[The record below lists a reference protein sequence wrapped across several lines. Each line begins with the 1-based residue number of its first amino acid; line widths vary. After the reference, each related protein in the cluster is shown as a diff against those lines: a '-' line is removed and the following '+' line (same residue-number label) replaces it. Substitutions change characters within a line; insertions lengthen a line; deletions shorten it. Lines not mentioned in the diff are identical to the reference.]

1 MEYLKSLIKSFFT
14 LNKNEQ
20 KGIVIMFVL
29 IFLLS
34 ILNFLIPE
42 FNFQKETDFSEF
54 KSQIREF
61 RNKRDVYKDSLNL
74 RHKQEKG
81 KLSFEEANKLL
92 KPFEF
97 NPSTLDE
104 FSYLKMGFSQ
114 KQYRT
119 IKKYLD
125 KGGRFYEKEDFK
137 KIYCISDAEYE
148 VVKPYIILEKY
159 EVDNKPIKS
168 KKKKDE
174 PKNESPALVKYVLTE
189 INSADSILLAN
200 NLKIKPYLIKRLI
213 KYRSLL
219 GGFYDSGQLLEVY
232 GFPEY
237 YFNTIKNYIEVDT
250 TFISQI
256 DINSVEFKTLLK
268 HPYFDYQTTKLIF
281 TARNEDVGF
290 ENFKDLLN
298 KTDISDS
305 LAVKMKHYLYFG
317 RPK

>member
-20 KGIVIMFVL
+20 KGIVILFMLIFVL
-29 IFLLS
+29 S
-34 ILNFLIPE
+34 IVNFLIPE
-42 FNFQKETDFSEF
+42 FIFQKGTDFSEF
-54 KSQIREF
+54 KSQISEF
-61 RNKRDVYKDSLNL
+61 RNMRAVYKDSLNL
-74 RHKQEKG
+74 ILKQEKG
-81 KLSFEEANKLL
+81 VLSIEEANKLF

-97 NPSTLDE
+97 NPNTLDK
-104 FSYLKMGFSQ
+104 FSYLKMGFSD

-119 IKKYLD
+119 IKKYID
-125 KGGRFYEKEDFK
+125 KGGRFYKKEDFK

-148 VVKPYIILEKY
+148 VVKPYIILEKN
-159 EVDNKPIKS
+159 EVFNKTENFG
-168 KKKKDE
+168 KKKKVSKSK
-174 PKNESPALVKYVLTE
+174 PPAEVKYVLTE
-189 INSADSILLAN
+189 INSADSISLAN
-200 NLKIKPYLIKRLI
+200 NLKIKPYLINRII

-219 GGFYDSGQLLEVY
+219 GGFYNAEQLLEVY

-237 YFNTIKNYIEVDT
+237 YFNRINNFIEVDT
-250 TFISQI
+250 VLISQVE
-256 DINSVEFKTLLK
+256 INSVEFKALLK

-281 TARNEDVGF
+281 NARKEDVGF
-290 ENFKDLLN
+290 ENFKDFLK